1 MTIKVSPGKAYVK
14 GYELER
20 LATTFLDVPKPRT
33 TREVLNEGVS
43 YSTGDPLIVN
53 NVFGSPSLGIGTTAT
68 VSLMSRRKGENSG
81 TEIGLARV
89 YDFQSE
95 SDKHKD
101 ATTQYELRLF
111 DVKTFT
117 NVKVGTA
124 LTSLS
129 AGDRIQ
135 GKRSGA
141 VGYVRSLS
149 ANGRT
154 INMSDVTGKFIR
166 LEGFTINGVNAKR
179 ILTKVD
185 THGFDDVASVESAVG
200 VSTFSADV
208 VLDDA
213 TKLTSMLSG
222 NF

>member
-1 MTIKVSPGKAYVK
+1 MCIRDSYYINPFAVHVRESLDDGIGSDGIFTREETTSEGNTPSNDLLTVKVSPGKAYVK

-53 NVFGSPSLGIGTTAT
+53 NIFGSPSLGIGTTAT
-68 VSLMSRRKGENSG
+68 ISLMSRRKGENSG

-95 SDKHKD
+95 SDKHGD

-117 NVKVGTA
+117 NAVSYTH
-124 LTSLS
+124 LTLP
-129 AGDRIQ
+129 
-135 GKRSGA
+135 
-141 VGYVRSLS
+141 
-149 ANGRT
+149 
-154 INMSDVTGKFIR
+154 
-166 LEGFTINGVNAKR
+166 
-179 ILTKVD
+179 TK
-185 THGFDDVASVESAVG
+185 A
-200 VSTFSADV
+200 
-208 VLDDA
+208 
-213 TKLTSMLSG
+213 
-222 NF
+222 